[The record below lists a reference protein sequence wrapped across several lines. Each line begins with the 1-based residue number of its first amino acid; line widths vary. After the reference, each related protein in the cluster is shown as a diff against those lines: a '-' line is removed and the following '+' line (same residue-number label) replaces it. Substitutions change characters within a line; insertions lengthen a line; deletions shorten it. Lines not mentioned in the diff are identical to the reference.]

1 MKVPK
6 AVQEPTGK
14 WYIRLRLKNE
24 DGDMMTYAVRE
35 NTEKK
40 AIDKALAIKAG
51 IKADTVAEKRKKPDK
66 TLEKAI
72 DEYISRRSNVLSP
85 STIRGYNSIK
95 ESRFKDVMEKRIGD
109 VSDWQA
115 VVNDEAALCSAKT
128 LKNSWLLI
136 KSVLK
141 ENGVDA
147 DVSLPPVPKPE
158 KKWLTPDQCLVF
170 AEAVKGK
177 KCEIGALLALNGL
190 RRSEIFGLTWDNV
203 NLQKETVTVK
213 GAVVVDKDNNP
224 VRKKTNKTYKSART
238 VSISTPS
245 LLEALKAEKDKT
257 GVVAH
262 GSIKCLYKD
271 INRICGSAGL
281 PLVGVHGLRH
291 SYASLCYHLGIPELE
306 TMKRG
311 GWSNVATVHEIYTHI
326 SEGDEADSDVKLKNF
341 FKNGK

>member
-14 WYIRLRLKNE
+14 WYIRLRIKNE
-24 DGDMMTYAVRE
+24 DGDVMTYAVRE
-35 NTEKK
+35 NTERK

-51 IKADTVAEKRKKPDK
+51 LKADTVAEKRKKSGK

-109 VSDWQA
+109 ISDWQA
-115 VVNDEAALCSAKT
+115 VVNDEAVLCSAKT
-128 LKNSWLLI
+128 LKNSWLFI
-136 KSVLK
+136 KSVLR
-141 ENGVDA
+141 ENGVDVVVA
-147 DVSLPPVPKPE
+147 LPPVPKPE
-158 KKWLTPDQCLVF
+158 KKWLTPEQCLVF
-170 AEAVKGK
+170 AAVAKGK

-238 VSISTPS
+238 VSIAIPS
-245 LLEALKAEKDKT
+245 LLEALKAEKNKT
-257 GVVAH
+257 GAVAH

-271 INRICGSAGL
+271 INRICESAGL

-311 GWSNVATVHEIYTHI
+311 GWSNVSTVHEIYTHI
-326 SEGDEADSDVKLKNF
+326 SEADEADSDAKLKRF